1 VLAAEEPAER
11 LRSVVAW
18 FLNELDE
25 GNIPDPGN
33 LRAAIDDYDAARGES

>member
-1 VLAAEEPAER
+1 MRAEPFSREER
-11 LRSVVAW
+11 V
-18 FLNELDE
+18 LNELDE